1 MIEHSQY
8 FHDLMDRRLKTLF
21 SKILPRVLSLRNNNE
36 FVVKYN
42 RVFEV
47 ISFMY
52 ITMHLLQCYDKFL
65 SGWSYCPFA
74 LPNAAIYEK
83 VSV

>member
-8 FHDLMDRRLKTLF
+8 FHLMDRRLKTLF

-36 FVVKYN
+36 FVVKCN
-42 RVFEV
+42 RVYEV

-52 ITMHLLQCYDKFL
+52 IMMHLLQCYEFL

-74 LPNAAIYEK
+74 LPNAPIYEK